1 MKIWKAAIASSAL
14 ILLLSACGTSDD
26 TDSAT
31 PEETEEVTSG
41 EQDQSE
47 DTTEEETE
55 AGEDTGEAAEEE
67 PEAVEPI
74 GERVESDNQ
83 PFSLELLDGYSLTA
97 EEPNRD
103 VVYFDENDAAF
114 MRIETISK
122 EEGDRTQLVDTLKQT
137 IQASDNAGS
146 LMEISSPTKLPNV
159 DMPVGYEMD
168 VEGGQVS
175 GYVFETELHYVR
187 ATIYDVSDVMKTG
200 EFIQMLSTLQTN

>member
-1 MKIWKAAIASSAL
+1 MKIWKAAITSSAL
-14 ILLLSACGTSDD
+14 ILLLAACGTSDD
-26 TDSAT
+26 SDSTA
-31 PEETEEVTSG
+31 PQETGEVTENQEG
-41 EQDQSE
+41 A
-47 DTTEEETE
+47 EEET
-55 AGEDTGEAAEEE
+55 DTGEAAEEE
-67 PEAVEPI
+67 TETAEPI

-83 PFSLELLDGYSLTA
+83 PFSVELLDGYSLTA

-103 VVYFDENDAAF
+103 VVYFDDNDAAF
-114 MRIETISK
+114 MRIETIAK

-146 LMEISSPTKLPNV
+146 LMEISSPTKLPAV

-168 VEGGQVS
+168 VEGGKVS

-187 ATIYDVSDVMKTG
+187 ATIYDVSDAMKTG

>member
-1 MKIWKAAIASSAL
+1 MKIWKVAFTSTAL
-14 ILLLSACGTSDD
+14 ILLLSACGTSDE

-31 PEETEEVTSG
+31 PEETEEVAG
-41 EQDQSE
+41 DQEASE
-47 DTTEEETE
+47 DTTDEQTET
-55 AGEDTGEAAEEE
+55 GEDTGETAEE
-67 PEAVEPI
+67 PEAAEPI

-83 PFSLELLDGYSLTA
+83 PFSLELVEGYSLTA

-103 VVYFDENDAAF
+103 VVFFNENDATF

-137 IQASDNAGS
+137 IQVSDSAGS
-146 LMEISSPTKLPNV
+146 LMEISSPTKLPTVN
-159 DMPVGYEMD
+159 MPVGYEMD

-187 ATIYDVSDVMKTG
+187 ATIYDVSDAMKTG
-200 EFIQMLSTLQTN
+200 EFIQMLSTLQTK